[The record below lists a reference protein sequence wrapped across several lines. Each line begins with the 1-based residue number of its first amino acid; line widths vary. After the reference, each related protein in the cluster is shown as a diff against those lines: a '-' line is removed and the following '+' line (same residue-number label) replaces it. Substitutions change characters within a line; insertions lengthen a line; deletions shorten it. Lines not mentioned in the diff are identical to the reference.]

1 MLPVLFPGC
10 KAHRTGAIVLNVIAT
25 SLALDPYVIDAL
37 MPDLAGHDRQP
48 SAFLVYL
55 YLTRHARGRAER
67 VTTASLQ
74 QIASDTGLSKSAVQQ
89 AVRTLK
95 RRQLVKARQATA
107 TSAPSYVVLAPWVRR

>member
-1 MLPVLFPGC
+1 MTTTV
-10 KAHRTGAIVLNVIAT
+10 T
-25 SLALDPYVIDAL
+25 LDAYVIDTLLA
-37 MPDLAGHDRQP
+37 DLVGHERQP

-55 YLTRHARGRAER
+55 YLTRHARGRTER

-95 RRQLVKARQATA
+95 RRQLVRIHRATHTA
-107 TSAPSYVVLAPWVRR
+107 APSYAVQRPWRRR